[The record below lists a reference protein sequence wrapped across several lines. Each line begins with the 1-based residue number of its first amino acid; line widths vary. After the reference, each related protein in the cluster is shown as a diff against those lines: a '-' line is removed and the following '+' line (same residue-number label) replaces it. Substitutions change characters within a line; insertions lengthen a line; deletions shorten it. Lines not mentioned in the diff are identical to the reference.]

1 MNGFAWAM
9 LILAG
14 MVGALLVVTIG
25 AIVLALLLAG
35 VSERLARHDDDRR
48 D

>member
-9 LILAG
+9 VICAG

-25 AIVLALLLAG
+25 ATLLALLLAN
-35 VSERLARHDDDRR
+35 VSDRLTRNDDDHRG
-48 D
+48 

>member
-9 LILAG
+9 LIFAG
-14 MVGALLVVTIG
+14 MVGALLFVTIG
-25 AIVLALLLAG
+25 AILLALLLAN
-35 VSERLARHDDDRR
+35 VSDRLARNDDDHR